1 MSGLILAR
9 AILAYRWRQASDSQ
23 ARLAENPLICDPA
36 NQGPGKIELDF
47 TRLATNLMN
56 TKKSFLP

>member
-36 NQGPGKIELDF
+36 N
-47 TRLATNLMN
+47 
-56 TKKSFLP
+56 